1 MSCQK
6 DIYIY
11 IYRGLY
17 GIIEIKFKMKCNI
30 RVKATSRRVRV
41 NIVTVKKATN
51 ITYSEYMFVVLF
63 IQFTKRML
71 GVTLSSVAIPAV
83 QNICTLSP
91 NNGMIPHPPPPK
103 KNY

>member
-63 IQFTKRML
+63 IQYTKR
-71 GVTLSSVAIPAV
+71 VLSAV
-83 QNICTLSP
+83 QNISTLS
-91 NNGMIPHPPPPK
+91 H
-103 KNY
+103 